1 MTSTFNL
8 AQPPSVTIRY
18 KQHTKD
24 RLDWI
29 LKHTGLTRPA
39 APFCE
44 RAYEPSGS
52 TKVGKFLGE
61 LHC

>member
-1 MTSTFNL
+1 M
-8 AQPPSVTIRY
+8 
-18 KQHTKD
+18 KD

-29 LKHTGLTRPA
+29 LKHTDVTRPA
-39 APFCE
+39 APICE
-44 RAYEPSGS
+44 RACEPSGS